1 MKNPFFFKELP
12 VDAPFCNRRKEIR
25 QLTSHA
31 KNSANAT
38 LFSPRRY
45 GKTSMVKRVQKI
57 LERQGYFTAYISF
70 YGISSIDEIAALLA
84 TGLYEVSHQNE
95 GLLKKVMRF
104 ITPWRPVIKPDP
116 ESGIT
121 VSVEAT
127 GGHRGLDLLK
137 ETLDGLTFFI
147 EDHLVGS
154 HLVLDE
160 FQEIVDIPKSL
171 AVEGMLRTYIQ
182 KHAKASYFFVG
193 SRRRLLKDMMN
204 EQKRPFYQSSINISL
219 EALPLDESAAF
230 IIERFKSVGVHCPQD
245 IASRLVSRV
254 QGYPYY
260 IQRIPYSIYEVCG
273 KKITESDYIRGFRQT
288 IQEESTTYETMLKAI
303 APQQIALL
311 KALAKDPTDSP
322 FSNAYMT
329 KHRLGSI
336 GGIQSALRRLDVLDY
351 IEQGG
356 DKAYRVVDPVFTIWL
371 QNSPF

>member
-12 VDAPFCNRRKEIR
+12 VDAPFCNRKKEIK

-31 KNSANAT
+31 KNNANAT

-45 GKTSMVKRVQKI
+45 GKTSMVKRIQKV
-57 LERQGYFTAYISF
+57 LNRQGYFTAYISF
-70 YGISSIDEIAALLA
+70 YGTSSIDEIAALLA
-84 TGLYEVSHQNE
+84 TGLYEVSHKNE

-104 ITPWRPVIKPDP
+104 ITPWRPVLKPDP

-127 GGHRGLDLLK
+127 GGHRGLDLLR
-137 ETLDGLTFFI
+137 ETMDGLTAFMQ
-147 EDHLVGS
+147 DHPVGS
-154 HLVLDE
+154 HLVFDE
-160 FQEIVDIPKSL
+160 FQEIIDIPQSL
-171 AVEGMLRTYIQ
+171 AVEGMLRNYIQ
-182 KHAKASYFFVG
+182 MQTKASYFFVG

-219 EALPLDESAAF
+219 EALPLDESTAF
-230 IIERFKSVGVHCPQD
+230 IVERFKSVGVHCPQD
-245 IASRLVSRV
+245 IALRLVTKVR
-254 QGYPYY
+254 GYPYY

-273 KKITESDYIRGFRQT
+273 EKITEADYVNGLRQA
-288 IQEESTTYETMLKAI
+288 IQEERITYETMLKAI

-322 FSNAYMT
+322 FSNAYMM

-336 GGIQSALRRLDVLDY
+336 GGIQSALKRLDILDY
-351 IEQGG
+351 IEENN
-356 DKAYRVVDPVFTIWL
+356 DKTYRVVDPVFAIWL